1 MTTRLHSPAF
11 PLLSDFDRQDG
22 GGKPDHEVLS
32 SNRHSKTAISKAS
45 PMAAPK
51 HRPMANSAWP
61 SSEVLH
67 ATQLDEERQ
76 SWHRDC
82 ADVLAA
88 RFDASVKLIERNIE
102 DRVAVLLR
110 PWLIERLRERALQDL
125 EKAIARALSEGA
137 KVHIEAPAEVLAQ
150 LRERL
155 PTEALQIGYSD
166 SGSPDIRAHIEDTEI
181 EANISAWIAELEA
194 ATA

>member
-1 MTTRLHSPAF
+1 MKTRLHSRAF
-11 PLLSDFDRQDG
+11 SLLSDFDRKDG
-22 GGKPDHEVLS
+22 GGKPDQESQL
-32 SNRHSKTAISKAS
+32 K
-45 PMAAPK
+45 
-51 HRPMANSAWP
+51 SAFENGYQRGLADGRAEAQADGELRLAE
-61 SSEVLH
+61 SEVLH
-67 ATQLDEERQ
+67 ATRLDEERQ

-88 RFDASVKLIERNIE
+88 RFDASVKSIERKIE

-110 PWLIERLRERALQDL
+110 PWLIEQLRERALQDL

-137 KVHIEAPAEVLAQ
+137 KVHIEAPAEVLTQ

-155 PTEALQIGYSD
+155 PTQALQIGYSD
-166 SGSPDIRAHIEDTEI
+166 SGSPDIRAHIEDTAI
-181 EANISAWIAELEA
+181 EANISLWIAKLEA

>member
-1 MTTRLHSPAF
+1 MKTRLHSRAF
-11 PLLSDFDRQDG
+11 SLLSDFDRKDG
-22 GGKPDHEVLS
+22 GGKPDQESQL
-32 SNRHSKTAISKAS
+32 K
-45 PMAAPK
+45 
-51 HRPMANSAWP
+51 SAFENGYQRGLADGRAEAQADGELRLAE
-61 SSEVLH
+61 SEVLH
-67 ATQLDEERQ
+67 ATRLDEERQ

-88 RFDASVKLIERNIE
+88 RFDASVKSIERKIE

-110 PWLIERLRERALQDL
+110 PWLIEQLRERALQDL

-137 KVHIEAPAEVLAQ
+137 KVHIEAPAEVLTQ

-155 PTEALQIGYSD
+155 PTQALQIGYSD
-166 SGSPDIRAHIEDTEI
+166 SGSPDIRAHIEDTAFV
-181 EANISAWIAELEA
+181 ANISLWIAELEA